1 MTGSRR
7 PIPAAPLDKPLNTA
21 EFADL
26 MMRLGPFE
34 AAPRLAVAVSGGAD
48 SMALAVLLH
57 DWARAAGGS
66 VTALTVDHGL
76 RPEAP
81 AEARY
86 VGRTLRPLGIGHKVL
101 RWAGPKPT
109 ANIQA
114 VARRARYEL
123 LTGWCEAQGVLH
135 LALAHHLD
143 DQAETLLLRLG
154 RGSGLDGLAAMAP
167 VVELP
172 RARLIRPLLG
182 VPKARLEATLTARRI
197 SWIEDPSNQDAAHAR
212 VRIRQLMPALAV
224 EGLTS
229 ARLAAAAGHLRRA
242 KGAIDYAVAGLLAQA
257 ATVHP
262 AGHAMLDAAALM
274 EAPEEVGL
282 RALART
288 LMTVGGAEYTPRLER
303 LERLYGRIHAGLD
316 RGVTLGGCRVIPRD
330 EGLLLVREP
339 AKIAEC
345 RVRPGEHL
353 LWDGRFEVVLHK
365 RARARRGALTL
376 AGLGRAGW
384 AEVVQQAPEVRGSP
398 IPGPAR
404 PALPALSDALGLL
417 VVPHLGFERP
427 GKEGLI
433 LKHCRFSPKTR
444 LVGAPFTV
452 A

>member
-7 PIPAAPLDKPLNTA
+7 PIPAAPLVKPLNPA
-21 EFADL
+21 EFANL
-26 MMRLGPFE
+26 MKRLGPFE

-57 DWARAAGGS
+57 DWVCTAGGS
-66 VTALTVDHGL
+66 ITALTVDHGL

-81 AEARY
+81 AEARF
-86 VGRTLRPLGIGHKVL
+86 VGRTLRPLGIGHRVL

-123 LTGWCEAQGVLH
+123 LTGWCAAQGVLH

-182 VPKARLEATLTARRI
+182 EPKARLEATLTARRI
-197 SWIEDPSNQDAAHAR
+197 SWIEDPSNQDMAHAR

-224 EGLTS
+224 EGLTP
-229 ARLAAAAGHLRRA
+229 ARLAAAAGHLGRA
-242 KGAIDYAVAGLLAQA
+242 KSAIDYAVAGLLAQA

-262 AGHAMLDAAALM
+262 AGHVTLDAAALM

-282 RALART
+282 RALARV
-288 LMTVGGAEYTPRLER
+288 LMTVGGAEYTPRLAR
-303 LERLYGRIHAGLD
+303 LARLYGRIHAGLD
-316 RGVTLGGCRVIPRD
+316 RGATLGGCRVIPRD
-330 EGLLLVREP
+330 GGLLLVREP
-339 AKIAEC
+339 AKVAEC
-345 RVRPGEHL
+345 RVRPGEHVY
-353 LWDGRFEVVLHK
+353 WDGRFEVVLHK
-365 RARARRGALTL
+365 RARARRGVLTL
-376 AGLGRAGW
+376 GGLGRAGW
-384 AEVVQQAPEVRGSP
+384 AEVVQEAPEVRGSP

-417 VVPHLGFERP
+417 AVPHLGFERR
-427 GKEGLI
+427 GEEGLI
-433 LKHCRFSPKTR
+433 FKHCRFSPKTG